1 MLSAPNFTADEASS
15 LEHAHVARDA
25 CEGHGQRP
33 GQVGNAGVS
42 VSQRHQQ
49 GPTGGISECAKGT
62 VEDLIFNHLV

>member
-1 MLSAPNFTADEASS
+1 MLSAPNFTADEAGS

-25 CEGHGQRP
+25 SEGHGQRP
-33 GQVGNAGVS
+33 GQIGDAGVA

-49 GPTGGISECAKGT
+49 GPAGGISECGESA